1 MGKLQRK
8 KTSAGKKKKK
18 QSVDKAPSSKA
29 GIDDDA
35 SSKTGLMLN
44 SVRGIK
50 KTHTLSLKKSSSTAR
65 SESSKLEGNFLGR
78 LFVAGP
84 LQKPLQFLREVK
96 VELNKVTWPTRKQTI
111 GSTLV
116 VIILVMII
124 SFFLGIVDIG
134 LSSLIG
140 VVLK

>member
-1 MGKLQRK
+1 MGRLQRK
-8 KTSAGKKKKK
+8 KASAGKKKKK
-18 QSVDKAPSSKA
+18 QSVDRVSSSKA
-29 GIDDDA
+29 EIDAA
-35 SSKTGLMLN
+35 SSKTGLILD

-50 KTHTLSLKKSSSTAR
+50 KAKTLSLKKSSSTAR
-65 SESSKLEGNFLGR
+65 SESKKLEGNFFDR

-84 LQKPLQFLREVK
+84 LQKSLQFLREVK

>member
-1 MGKLQRK
+1 MGRLQRK

-18 QSVDKAPSSKA
+18 QSVDRAPSSKA
-29 GIDDDA
+29 EIDAA
-35 SSKTGLMLN
+35 SSKTGLISD

-50 KTHTLSLKKSSSTAR
+50 KAQTLSLKKSSSTAR
-65 SESSKLEGNFLGR
+65 SESRKLEGNFLDR

-84 LQKPLQFLREVK
+84 LQKSLQFLREVK
-96 VELNKVTWPTRKQTI
+96 VELKKVTWPTRKQTI

-140 VVLK
+140 VVIK

>member
-1 MGKLQRK
+1 MGRLQRK
-8 KTSAGKKKKK
+8 KTFTGKKKKK
-18 QSVDKAPSSKA
+18 QSVDRVSSSKA
-29 GIDDDA
+29 EIDAA
-35 SSKTGLMLN
+35 SSKTGLILD

-50 KTHTLSLKKSSSTAR
+50 KAKTLSLKKSSSTAR
-65 SESSKLEGNFLGR
+65 SESKKLEGNFFDR

>member
-1 MGKLQRK
+1 MGRLQRK
-8 KTSAGKKKKK
+8 KISAGKKKKK
-18 QSVDKAPSSKA
+18 QSVDRVSSSKA
-29 GIDDDA
+29 EIDAA
-35 SSKTGLMLN
+35 SSKTGLILD

-50 KTHTLSLKKSSSTAR
+50 KAKTLSLKKSSSTAR
-65 SESSKLEGNFLGR
+65 SESKKLEGNFFDR

-84 LQKPLQFLREVK
+84 LQKSLQFLREVK

-111 GSTLV
+111 SSTLV

>member
-1 MGKLQRK
+1 MGRIQRK

-29 GIDDDA
+29 GIDAA
-35 SSKTGLMLN
+35 SPKTGLISD

-50 KTHTLSLKKSSSTAR
+50 KAQTLSLKKFSGAAK
-65 SESSKLEGNFLGR
+65 SESRKFEGNFLGGF
-78 LFVAGP
+78 FVAGP
-84 LQKPLQFLREVK
+84 LQKSLQFLREVK

-134 LSSLIG
+134 LSGLIG

>member
-18 QSVDKAPSSKA
+18 QSVDTAPSSRA
-29 GIDDDA
+29 GIDTA
-35 SSKTGLMLN
+35 SPKTGLIPD

-50 KTHTLSLKKSSSTAR
+50 KTQTLSLNKSLSTAR
-65 SESSKLEGNFLGR
+65 SESKKIEEKFFGR
-78 LFVAGP
+78 LFVVGP
-84 LQKPLQFLREVK
+84 LQKSLQFLREVK

-116 VIILVMII
+116 VIILVIII

>member
-1 MGKLQRK
+1 MGRLQRK

-18 QSVDKAPSSKA
+18 QSVDRVSSSKA
-29 GIDDDA
+29 EIDAA
-35 SSKTGLMLN
+35 SSKTGLISD

-50 KTHTLSLKKSSSTAR
+50 KTQTLSLKKSSSTAR
-65 SESSKLEGNFLGR
+65 SESKKLEGNFFDR

-84 LQKPLQFLREVK
+84 LQKSLQFLREVK

>member
-1 MGKLQRK
+1 MGRLQRK
-8 KTSAGKKKKK
+8 KTPAGKKKKK
-18 QSVDKAPSSKA
+18 QSVDRALSSKA
-29 GIDDDA
+29 GLAAA
-35 SSKTGLMLN
+35 SPKTGLISD

-50 KTHTLSLKKSSSTAR
+50 KAQTLSLKKFSSTAR
-65 SESSKLEGNFLGR
+65 SESRKPEGNFFNR

-84 LQKPLQFLREVK
+84 LQKSLQFLREVK

-116 VIILVMII
+116 VIILVIII

>member
-1 MGKLQRK
+1 MGRLQRK

-18 QSVDKAPSSKA
+18 QSVDRAPSSKA
-29 GIDDDA
+29 GIDA
-35 SSKTGLMLN
+35 VSPKTGLISD

-50 KTHTLSLKKSSSTAR
+50 KAQTLSLKKSSSTAR
-65 SESSKLEGNFLGR
+65 SESRKLEGNFLDR

-84 LQKPLQFLREVK
+84 LQKSLQFLREVK

-116 VIILVMII
+116 VIILVIII

>member
-1 MGKLQRK
+1 MGRLQRK
-8 KTSAGKKKKK
+8 KASAGKKKK
-18 QSVDKAPSSKA
+18 SVDKAPSSKA
-29 GIDDDA
+29 QIDAA
-35 SSKTGLMLN
+35 SQKTGLISD

-50 KTHTLSLKKSSSTAR
+50 KTQTLSLKKSSSTAR
-65 SESSKLEGNFLGR
+65 SESRKFKGNFLGR
-78 LFVAGP
+78 FFVAGP
-84 LQKPLQFLREVK
+84 LQKSLQFLREVK

>member
-1 MGKLQRK
+1 MGRLQRK

-18 QSVDKAPSSKA
+18 QSVDRAPSSEA
-29 GIDDDA
+29 EIDAA
-35 SSKTGLMLN
+35 SPKTGLISD

-50 KTHTLSLKKSSSTAR
+50 KAQTLSLKKSSSTAR
-65 SESSKLEGNFLGR
+65 SESRKLEGNFLDR

-84 LQKPLQFLREVK
+84 LQKSLQFLREVK
-96 VELNKVTWPTRKQTI
+96 VELKKVTWPTRKQTI

-124 SFFLGIVDIG
+124 SLFLGIVDIG

-140 VVLK
+140 VVIK

>member
-1 MGKLQRK
+1 MGRLQRK

-18 QSVDKAPSSKA
+18 QSVDRAPSSKA
-29 GIDDDA
+29 GIDAA
-35 SSKTGLMLN
+35 SPKTSLISD

-50 KTHTLSLKKSSSTAR
+50 KAQILSLKKSSSTAR
-65 SESSKLEGNFLGR
+65 SESRKPEGNFLDR

-84 LQKPLQFLREVK
+84 LQKSLQFLREVK

-116 VIILVMII
+116 VIILVIII

>member
-1 MGKLQRK
+1 MGRLQRK

-18 QSVDKAPSSKA
+18 QSVDRAPSSKA
-29 GIDDDA
+29 EIDAA
-35 SSKTGLMLN
+35 SPKTGLISD

-50 KTHTLSLKKSSSTAR
+50 KAQTLSLKKSSSTAR
-65 SESSKLEGNFLGR
+65 SESRKPEGNFLDR

-84 LQKPLQFLREVK
+84 LQKSLQFLREVK
-96 VELNKVTWPTRKQTI
+96 VELKKVTWPTRKQTI

-140 VVLK
+140 VVIK

>member
-1 MGKLQRK
+1 MGRLQRK

-18 QSVDKAPSSKA
+18 QSVDNAPSSNA
-29 GIDDDA
+29 GIDAA
-35 SSKTGLMLN
+35 SQKTGLISD
-44 SVRGIK
+44 SVRSIK
-50 KTHTLSLKKSSSTAR
+50 KAQTLSLKKSSSTAR
-65 SESSKLEGNFLGR
+65 SESRKLEGNFLDR

-84 LQKPLQFLREVK
+84 LQKSLQFLREVK

>member
-1 MGKLQRK
+1 MGRLQRK
-8 KTSAGKKKKK
+8 KASASKKKKK
-18 QSVDKAPSSKA
+18 QGVDRAPSSKSE
-29 GIDDDA
+29 IDAA
-35 SSKTGLMLN
+35 SPKTGLISD

-50 KTHTLSLKKSSSTAR
+50 KTQTLSLKKYSSTAR
-65 SESSKLEGNFLGR
+65 SESRKLEGNFLGR

-84 LQKPLQFLREVK
+84 LQKSLQFLREVK

-116 VIILVMII
+116 VIILVIII

>member
-1 MGKLQRK
+1 MGRLLKK
-8 KTSAGKKKKK
+8 KTSTGKKKKK
-18 QSVDKAPSSKA
+18 QSDDSALSSKA
-29 GIDDDA
+29 GIDA
-35 SSKTGLMLN
+35 VFPKTGLISN

-50 KTHTLSLKKSSSTAR
+50 KTQTLSLKKSSSTAR
-65 SESSKLEGNFLGR
+65 SESKKLEGNFLDR
-78 LFVAGP
+78 MRP
-84 LQKPLQFLREVK
+84 LQKSLQFLREVK

-134 LSSLIG
+134 LSSLMG

>member
-1 MGKLQRK
+1 MGRLQRK
-8 KTSAGKKKKK
+8 KASAGKKKKK
-18 QSVDKAPSSKA
+18 QSVDNAPSSKA
-29 GIDDDA
+29 GIDAA
-35 SSKTGLMLN
+35 SQKTGLISD

-50 KTHTLSLKKSSSTAR
+50 KAQTLSLKKSSSTAR
-65 SESSKLEGNFLGR
+65 SESRKFEGNFLDR
-78 LFVAGP
+78 FFVAGP
-84 LQKPLQFLREVK
+84 LQKSLQFLREVK

>member
-8 KTSAGKKKKK
+8 KSSAGKKKKK
-18 QSVDKAPSSKA
+18 QSVDRAPSSKA
-29 GIDDDA
+29 GINA
-35 SSKTGLMLN
+35 ATQKTGLISD
-44 SVRGIK
+44 SVRVIK
-50 KTHTLSLKKSSSTAR
+50 KAQTLSLKKSSSTVR
-65 SESSKLEGNFLGR
+65 SESRKLEGNFLGR
-78 LFVAGP
+78 LFVARS
-84 LQKPLQFLREVK
+84 LQKSLQFLREVK

>member
-8 KTSAGKKKKK
+8 KTSAYKKKKK
-18 QSVDKAPSSKA
+18 QNVDSAPASDTEINAASK
-29 GIDDDA
+29 
-35 SSKTGLMLN
+35 KTDLISN

-50 KTHTLSLKKSSSTAR
+50 KTKTLSFKKSSITAR
-65 SESSKLEGNFLGR
+65 SESRKLERNFLGR

-96 VELNKVTWPTRKQTI
+96 IELNKVTWPTRKQTI
-111 GSTLV
+111 GFTLM

-124 SFFLGIVDIG
+124 SVFLGIVDIG

>member
-1 MGKLQRK
+1 MGRLQRK

-18 QSVDKAPSSKA
+18 QSVDRAPSSKA
-29 GIDDDA
+29 EIDAA
-35 SSKTGLMLN
+35 SPKTGLISD

-50 KTHTLSLKKSSSTAR
+50 KAQTLSLKKSSSTAR
-65 SESSKLEGNFLGR
+65 SESRKLEGNFLDR

-84 LQKPLQFLREVK
+84 LQKSLQFLREVK

>member
-1 MGKLQRK
+1 MGRLQRK

-18 QSVDKAPSSKA
+18 QSVDRVSSSKA
-29 GIDDDA
+29 EIDAA
-35 SSKTGLMLN
+35 SSKTGLILD

-50 KTHTLSLKKSSSTAR
+50 KAKTLSLKKSSSTAR
-65 SESSKLEGNFLGR
+65 SESKKLEGNFFDR

-84 LQKPLQFLREVK
+84 LQKSLQFLREVK

-111 GSTLV
+111 SSTLV

>member
-1 MGKLQRK
+1 MGRLQRK

-18 QSVDKAPSSKA
+18 QSVDRAPSSKA
-29 GIDDDA
+29 EIDAA
-35 SSKTGLMLN
+35 SSKTGLISD

-50 KTHTLSLKKSSSTAR
+50 KTQTLSLKKSSSTAR
-65 SESSKLEGNFLGR
+65 SESRKLEGNFLDR

-84 LQKPLQFLREVK
+84 LQKSLQFLREVK
-96 VELNKVTWPTRKQTI
+96 LELKKVTWPTRKQTI

-124 SFFLGIVDIG
+124 SLFLGIVDIG

-140 VVLK
+140 VVIK

>member
-1 MGKLQRK
+1 MGRLQRK

-18 QSVDKAPSSKA
+18 QSVDRAPSSKA
-29 GIDDDA
+29 GIDAA
-35 SSKTGLMLN
+35 SPKTGLISD

-50 KTHTLSLKKSSSTAR
+50 KAKTLSLKKSSSTAR
-65 SESSKLEGNFLGR
+65 SESKKLEGNFFDR

-84 LQKPLQFLREVK
+84 LQKSLQFLREVK

-111 GSTLV
+111 SSTLV

>member
-1 MGKLQRK
+1 MGRLQRK

-18 QSVDKAPSSKA
+18 QSVDRAPSSKVE
-29 GIDDDA
+29 IDAA
-35 SSKTGLMLN
+35 SPKTGLILD

-50 KTHTLSLKKSSSTAR
+50 KTQTLSLKKFSSTAR
-65 SESSKLEGNFLGR
+65 SESRKLEGNFLGR

-84 LQKPLQFLREVK
+84 LQKSLQFLREVK

-116 VIILVMII
+116 VIILVIII

>member
-1 MGKLQRK
+1 MGRLQRK

-18 QSVDKAPSSKA
+18 QSVDRAPSSKA
-29 GIDDDA
+29 EIDAA
-35 SSKTGLMLN
+35 SPKTGLISD

-50 KTHTLSLKKSSSTAR
+50 KAQTLSLKKSSSTAR
-65 SESSKLEGNFLGR
+65 SESRKLEGNFLDR

-84 LQKPLQFLREVK
+84 LQKSLQFLREVK

-140 VVLK
+140 VVIK

>member
-1 MGKLQRK
+1 MGRLQRK
-8 KTSAGKKKKK
+8 KTSAGKKKK
-18 QSVDKAPSSKA
+18 SVNKALSSKA
-29 GIDDDA
+29 GIDAA
-35 SSKTGLMLN
+35 SSKTDLVLDT
-44 SVRGIK
+44 VRGIK
-50 KTHTLSLKKSSSTAR
+50 KAQPLSMKKSSSTAR
-65 SESSKLEGNFLGR
+65 SESKKLEENFFGR

-84 LQKPLQFLREVK
+84 LQKSLQFLREVK

-140 VVLK
+140 VVIK

>member
-1 MGKLQRK
+1 MGRLQRK
-8 KTSAGKKKKK
+8 KTSADKKKKK
-18 QSVDKAPSSKA
+18 QSADRAPSSKA
-29 GIDDDA
+29 GIDVA
-35 SSKTGLMLN
+35 SPKTGLISD
-44 SVRGIK
+44 SVRGLK
-50 KTHTLSLKKSSSTAR
+50 KAQILSLKKSSSTAR
-65 SESSKLEGNFLGR
+65 SESRKPEGNFLDR

-84 LQKPLQFLREVK
+84 LQKSLQFLREVK

-116 VIILVMII
+116 VIILVIII

-140 VVLK
+140 VVLQ